1 MAVRGADITLGFLL
15 RHVMKEKQ
23 ELQLAIAVE
32 RGATLLLLNRLIE
45 DPGLRPANYVAMR
58 AYVDRLEPFN

>member
-1 MAVRGADITLGFLL
+1 M